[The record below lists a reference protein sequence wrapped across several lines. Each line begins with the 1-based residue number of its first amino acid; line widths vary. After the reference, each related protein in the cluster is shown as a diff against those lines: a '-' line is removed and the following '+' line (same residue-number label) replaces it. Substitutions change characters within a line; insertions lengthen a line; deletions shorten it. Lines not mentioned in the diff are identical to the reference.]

1 MKTISMMLISGIV
14 LSLFAAAAFAGSDER
29 KGSPAGFIA
38 KFYGTVE
45 RLPEKGWE
53 GTWIVNG
60 REILVTGHTKIEE
73 EYGRV
78 AVGSYVKVE
87 GNYSGKT
94 FTAYEI
100 EVKGDKR
107 AHYDKSHQDKAYNI
121 KFSGAIESIPQDGY
135 EGLWVIGGRKVEVNS
150 KTLIDE
156 TGGKALVGSYAEVK
170 GIRTGKT
177 VTAHE
182 IEVRRGR

>member
-1 MKTISMMLISGIV
+1 MKTISMMLISGMV
-14 LSLFAAAAFAGSDER
+14 LAFFAGAAFASNDER
-29 KGSPAGFIA
+29 NGNPAGFVA

-53 GTWIVNG
+53 GIWIVND

-78 AVGSYVKVE
+78 AVGAYVKVE
-87 GNYSGKT
+87 GNYSGKS

-100 EVKGDKR
+100 EVKGDKK

-121 KFSGAIESIPQDGY
+121 KFSGAIESMPQDGY
-135 EGLWVIGGRKVEVNS
+135 EGLWVIGGRKVEINN

-156 TGGKALVGSYAEVK
+156 TDGKSFVGSYAKVK

-177 VTAHE
+177 ITAYKIE
-182 IEVRRGR
+182 IRRGR